1 MRANLCTGSVGPGGC
16 NKPGIPKGWGYTGP
30 CGCGPIIPPRPL
42 PPRPRP
48 PWLGGGGC
56 RRLAEWH
63 PDWWRCCSPERW
75 GWWPGCLREWGSS
88 TSHGSIVRG
97 GPSLHRHGAL
107 KGYSPPILQSRL
119 RSPPKAPLQPDF
131 LRHFCGGEALACRV
145 SFIPHGLVS
154 GVQRGTLSSHYHEGV
169 AKRGLH

>member
-1 MRANLCTGSVGPGGC
+1 MRASLCTGSAWPGGC
-16 NKPGIPKGWGYTGP
+16 SKPGIPKGWGYTGP

-48 PWLGGGGC
+48 PWLGGGGADGW
-56 RRLAEWH
+56 LNGILIGGGAV
-63 PDWWRCCSPERW
+63 RW

-88 TSHGSIVRG
+88 ASHGSIVRG

-107 KGYSPPILQSRL
+107 NGYSPPILQSRL
-119 RSPPKAPLQPDF
+119 RSPPEAPLQPDF

-145 SFIPHGLVS
+145 SFISHGLVS
-154 GVQRGTLSSHYHEGV
+154 GVQCGALPSHYHEGV